1 VGKVIAFE
9 HLTLD
14 GVMQGPGRPD
24 EDRRGGFAHGGWGE
38 ARGGSVL
45 ENVPRGTFDNVGALL
60 LGRRT
65 YENFY
70 AYWPNQPEPNP
81 FTAVLNNS
89 QKYVAS
95 TTLREPLP
103 WMNSTLLSGD
113 AGDAVARLKEQLE
126 KDLLVLGS
134 GELVEAL
141 RRRSL
146 VEVFVLAIHPLVLG
160 TGRRL
165 FPDGAAMAELQLVSA
180 TTTPVGVLIAM
191 YEVAKRP

>member
-1 VGKVIAFE
+1 LGKVIAFE
-9 HLTLD
+9 HLTID
-14 GVMQGPGRPD
+14 GVMQAPGRPD
-24 EDRRGGFAHGGWGE
+24 EDRRGGFAYGGWGDV
-38 ARGGSVL
+38 RGGSVL
-45 ENVPRGTFDNVGALL
+45 DSVPKGTFDNVGALL

-70 AYWPNQPEPNP
+70 SYWPNQPEPNP

-113 AGDAVARLKEQLE
+113 AAVAVARLKEQLE

-134 GELVEAL
+134 SELVQAL
-141 RRRSL
+141 LCRNL
-146 VEVFVLAIHPLVLG
+146 VDVFVLPIHPLVLG
-160 TGRRL
+160 SGRRL
-165 FPDGAAMAELQLVSA
+165 FSNDGAFAKLQLVSA
-180 TTTPVGVLIAM
+180 TTTPTGVLIAI
-191 YEVAKRP
+191 YEAAKRP